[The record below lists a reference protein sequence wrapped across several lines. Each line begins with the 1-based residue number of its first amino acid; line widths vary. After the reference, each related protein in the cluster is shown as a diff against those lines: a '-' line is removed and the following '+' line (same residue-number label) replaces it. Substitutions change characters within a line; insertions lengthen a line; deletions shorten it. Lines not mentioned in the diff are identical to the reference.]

1 MQRTCM
7 PSRLSIRLTIDSES
21 FRELTDTNDISLE
34 SSKKLD
40 QITAHHLYT
49 SFPCILRSLKQT
61 IHGAHSESSRFSNPQ
76 ECASVNVNSKR

>member
-49 SFPCILRSLKQT
+49 GFSCILRSPETNHPRRAQREQSLL
-61 IHGAHSESSRFSNPQ
+61 ESSRVRFR
-76 ECASVNVNSKR
+76 KRKF